1 MYKCDLYTFI
11 RLSKNRHRPDTPET
25 PGKDHPR
32 DHPREQTA
40 PPQRIRKNHRMT
52 VDEDKDEKKDDSD
65 KDKKDML

>member
-11 RLSKNRHRPDTPET
+11 RLSKNRHRPY
-25 PGKDHPR
+25 
-32 DHPREQTA
+32 QT
-40 PPQRIRKNHRMT
+40 PQRQCTGTHITQAGIRKNHRMT